1 MADLLAKLALP
12 WDAQPE
18 RRTLPPTMAAA
29 PNTLAMDAVVSNV
42 ADGTIAKRRVPR
54 PVPVGNQML
63 CRCLACGICGT
74 DLHSELA
81 SCCQPPTP
89 APPPAPRPPPTT
101 AHPPER
107 VPEPLTEAQL
117 CLTPRRRH
125 SDEVW

>member
-18 RRTLPPTMAAA
+18 RRTQTTAPTMAAA

-54 PVPVGNQML
+54 PAPVGNQML

-74 DLHSELA
+74 DLHSEP
-81 SCCQPPTP
+81 SRH
-89 APPPAPRPPPTT
+89 PPPSAGPRASHPPPPT
-101 AHPPER
+101 H
-107 VPEPLTEAQL
+107 LNL
-117 CLTPRRRH
+117 
-125 SDEVW
+125 

>member
-18 RRTLPPTMAAA
+18 RRTQTTAPTMAAA

-74 DLHSELA
+74 DLHSEPT
-81 SCCQPPTP
+81 SCSQPPTP
-89 APPPAPRPPPTT
+89 GPAPPTHHRPPT
-101 AHPPER
+101 
-107 VPEPLTEAQL
+107 
-117 CLTPRRRH
+117 
-125 SDEVW
+125 